1 MARRRHE
8 DEFAALRFDEDV
20 PKEYK
25 DGFGWKAI
33 LGGLFVAFFIV
44 PASMFLSLVVGETLG
59 AAAVW
64 VTIVLFIEISK
75 RVRTKLE
82 VQEIYI
88 LFVVAGGI
96 LGLGQGLFGNAFIH
110 MQYLVR
116 SPAAKLFEIADRIP
130 HWVAPP
136 PDSEAY
142 AQRSLLH
149 SDWWPRLALMGVTL
163 IWGRLNF
170 YSLGYVF
177 FRLTSDVER
186 LPFPLA
192 PIAAQGVTALAE
204 STTPE
209 GSWRWTIFTTGST
222 IGIAF
227 GTIYV
232 MVPTVTDA
240 VFGAR
245 AEIIPIPF
253 IDFTEQ
259 TQRWLPAV
267 PVSMS
272 TNLGL
277 VFAGFV
283 LPFWMIVGSAMAGII
298 GRLILNPILY
308 HVGILQKWEPGMNV
322 LETGIA
328 NNLDFWLSFS
338 IGSALGVALVG
349 IITAIARLRQ
359 AARKVGGSQ
368 REARKLLAPPKGRG
382 DIPIPLAITLYIVST
397 TGTIIVAHILVPSFP
412 LWILLGFAFLYT
424 PIMSYV
430 SARMVGL
437 TGHGL
442 GIPHI
447 REAAFVLSGYRG
459 VAIWFAPIPL
469 GQVGAGPQGFRQA
482 ELTGTKISSIFKAS
496 LFEIPL
502 AVVASLLFWS
512 IIWKMGD
519 IPAASYPYAFK
530 FWPIRAILQF
540 FWITATTAEND
551 FFLKTINFTYMGWG
565 LGFCLISFT
574 ILSAFRL
581 PTLLLFGF
589 IRGGMLA
596 NPFDVGLEL
605 IAACFGRF
613 YFARKYGAKT
623 WRRYTPVLAAG
634 YGCGV
639 GLIAMVSVAILLLT
653 KAVSHLPF

>member
-1 MARRRHE
+1 MARRRYE
-8 DEFAALRFDEDV
+8 DEFKDLRFDEDV
-20 PKEYK
+20 PKEYR
-25 DGFGWKAI
+25 DGFGWKAV
-33 LGGLFVAFFIV
+33 LGGLFVGFFIV

-59 AAAVW
+59 QAAVW
-64 VTIVLFIEISK
+64 VTIILFIEISK

-88 LFVVAGGI
+88 LFVVAGGV
-96 LGLGQGLFGNAFIH
+96 LGLGQGLFGGQFIH
-110 MQYLVR
+110 MQYMVR
-116 SPAAKLFEIADRIP
+116 SPAAKIFEIADRIP

-142 AQRSLLH
+142 AERSLLH
-149 SDWWPRLALMGVTL
+149 RDWWPRLLFMGVMLVWT
-163 IWGRLNF
+163 RLNF

-227 GTIYV
+227 GAIYV
-232 MVPTVTDA
+232 MVPTVTTA

-245 AEIIPIPF
+245 AEIIPVPF
-253 IDFTEQ
+253 IDLTAH

-267 PVSMS
+267 PVNIS

-283 LPFWMIVGSAMAGII
+283 LPFWMIVGSAVAGIFGTLVI
-298 GRLILNPILY
+298 NPILY
-308 HVGILQKWEPGMNV
+308 HVGILEKWQPGMNV
-322 LETGIA
+322 IETRTA
-328 NNLDFWLSFS
+328 NQLDFWLSFG
-338 IGSALGVALVG
+338 IGSALGVAMVG
-349 IITAIARLRQ
+349 IFTAIARLRQ
-359 AARKVGGSQ
+359 AAAQAGGATQ
-368 REARKLLAPPKGRG
+368 EGRKLLAPPEGRG
-382 DIPIPLAITLYIVST
+382 DLPIPLAVLLYFVAT
-397 TGTIIVAHILVPSFP
+397 AGTIIVCHILVPNFP
-412 LWILLGFAFLYT
+412 IWILLGFGFIYT
-424 PIMSYV
+424 PVMSYV

-442 GIPHI
+442 GIPHV

-459 VAIWFAPIPL
+459 VAIWWAPIPL
-469 GQVGAGPQGFRQA
+469 GQVGIGPQQFRQA
-482 ELTGTKISSIFKAS
+482 ELTGTKISSLFKAS

-502 AVVASLLFWS
+502 AVVCSLLFWS

-519 IPAASYPYAFK
+519 IPAPAYPYALR
-530 FWPIRAILQF
+530 FWPMQAVLSF
-540 FWITATTAEND
+540 FWVTATTAENT

-565 LGFCLISFT
+565 LAFCLISFT

-589 IRGGMLA
+589 IRGGVLA
-596 NPFDVGLEL
+596 NPFDVGIEL

-613 YFARKYGAKT
+613 YFARKYGPKT

-639 GLIAMVSVAILLLT
+639 GLIAMVSVAVLLLS
-653 KAVSHLPF
+653 KAASHLPF